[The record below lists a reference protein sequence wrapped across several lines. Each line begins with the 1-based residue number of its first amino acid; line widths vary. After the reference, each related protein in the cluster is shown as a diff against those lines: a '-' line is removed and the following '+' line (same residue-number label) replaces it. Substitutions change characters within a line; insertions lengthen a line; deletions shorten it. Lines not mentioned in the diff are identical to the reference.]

1 MPALR
6 SDRIDP
12 RQHFFR
18 RLLGRQAAAVGAV
31 QLIGGQVAQIFQQ
44 GGALLRQ
51 ADKMQVLG
59 AFHGRKLFLCPHG
72 AVFGHPRGALGVPHL
87 HGGKVIA
94 RAAALHGKVLRI
106 GAFAAGCA
114 ADNQRQHCGV
124 YGAMPPSAKE

>member
-1 MPALR
+1 MIRWLHCAAIA
-6 SDRIDP
+6 SIP

-59 AFHGRKLFLCPHG
+59 TFHGSKLFLRPHG

-94 RAAALHGKVLRI
+94 RAPLCTAR
-106 GAFAAGCA
+106 C
-114 ADNQRQHCGV
+114 
-124 YGAMPPSAKE
+124 SA